1 MIYCVRTN
9 RQATTKYV
17 ENISRGLPN
26 SKLVSYEEA
35 INSTDAEKVAFMG
48 FLRGGNL
55 VYKWANR
62 HGIDFYYI
70 DRPYWGESRSTPY
83 WMRCT
88 KNQHVKTFIDN
99 RPDDRF
105 KQTFKNKI
113 LPYHKNGKHILIIPP
128 SHSVALMFDAQSWL
142 ENTLKILKENTDREL
157 VIREKPYNPKS
168 YIDDAGRMIPGDKV
182 TNPNKKGPDRPFEW
196 DQVHAVVTFNS
207 SITIKALTN
216 GVPCFANFDNPCMP
230 VCEQDFTKIETPKYE
245 DPRPVFYS
253 LAYGQFTQEEFRSG
267 YAMEI
272 LDGTSKRFPTA
283 EERWPRAGEVID
295 GC

>member
-17 ENISRGLPN
+17 ENISKGLPN

-55 VYKWANR
+55 VYRWADR
-62 HGIDFYYI
+62 HKIDFYYI
-70 DRPYWGESRSTPY
+70 DRPYWGESRGTPY

-88 KNQHVKTFIDN
+88 KNQHVKTITDN

-105 KQTFKNKI
+105 KQTFKNEI
-113 LPYHKNGKHILIIPP
+113 LPYHKNGKYVLVVPP
-128 SHSVALMFDAQSWL
+128 SHSIALMFGGDTWL
-142 ENTLKILKENTDREL
+142 ENTLKVLKENTDREL
-157 VIREKPYNPKS
+157 IIREKPYNPKS
-168 YIDDAGRMIPGDKV
+168 FLDSEGKMMPGISANKQ
-182 TNPNKKGPDRPFEW
+182 PNKPFEW
-196 DQVHAVVTFNS
+196 DQVHALVTFNS

-216 GVPCFANFDNPCMP
+216 GVPCFANFENPCLP
-230 VCEQDFTKIETPKYE
+230 ICEQDFAKIETPKYE
-245 DPRPVFYS
+245 DPRPVFHS

-272 LDGTSKRFPTA
+272 LDGR
-283 EERWPRAGEVID
+283 
-295 GC
+295 

>member
-1 MIYCVRTN
+1 MIYCVRTD
-9 RQATTKYV
+9 RQNTEKYV
-17 ENISRGLPN
+17 ESISRSLPN
-26 SKLVSYEEA
+26 SKLVSYKEA
-35 INSTDAEKVAFMG
+35 INSTNAEKVAFMG

-55 VYKWANR
+55 VYRWAELR
-62 HGIDFYYI
+62 GVDFYYI
-70 DRPYWGESRSTPY
+70 DRPYWGESRKTPY

-99 RPDDRF
+99 ITFDDRF

-113 LPYHKNGKHILIIPP
+113 LPYHKNGKYILVIPP
-128 SHSVALMFDAQSWL
+128 SHSVALMFDGQGWL

-168 YIDDAGRMIPGDKV
+168 FLDNEGKMMPGKSA
-182 TNPNKKGPDRPFEW
+182 NEQPQKSFEW

-216 GVPCFANFDNPCMP
+216 GVPCFANFENPCLP
-230 VCEQDFTKIETPKYE
+230 ICEQDFAKIETPKYE
-245 DPRPVFYS
+245 DPRPVFHS
-253 LAYGQFTQEEFRSG
+253 LAYGQFTQEEFRNG

-272 LDGTSKRFPTA
+272 LDGR
-283 EERWPRAGEVID
+283 
-295 GC
+295 

>member
-1 MIYCVRTN
+1 MIYCVKTERANTE
-9 RQATTKYV
+9 KYV
-17 ENISRGLPN
+17 ESISRGLSN
-26 SKLVSYEEA
+26 SKLVSHKEVT
-35 INSTDAEKVAFMG
+35 NSTDAEKVAFMG

-55 VYKWANR
+55 VYRWAELR
-62 HGIDFYYI
+62 GVDFYYI
-70 DRPYWGESRSTPY
+70 DRPYWGESRKTPY

-113 LPYHKNGKHILIIPP
+113 LPYHKNGKYILIIPP
-128 SHSVALMFDAQSWL
+128 SHSVALMFDGQGWL

-168 YIDDAGRMIPGDKV
+168 FLDNEGKMMPGKSA
-182 TNPNKKGPDRPFEW
+182 NEQPQKSFEW

-207 SITIKALTN
+207 SITIKALAN
-216 GVPCFANFDNPCMP
+216 GVPCFANFENPCLP

-272 LDGTSKRFPTA
+272 LDGASKRFPTA
-283 EERWPRAGEVID
+283 EERWPRAGEIIN
-295 GC
+295 GR

>member
-55 VYKWANR
+55 VYKWADR

-70 DRPYWGESRSTPY
+70 DRPYWGESRGTPY

-99 RPDDRF
+99 RSDDRF

-113 LPYHKNGKHILIIPP
+113 LPYHKNGKYILIIPP
-128 SHSVALMFDAQSWL
+128 SHSVALMFDGQGWL
-142 ENTLKILKENTDREL
+142 ENTLKILEL
-157 VIREKPYNPKS
+157 
-168 YIDDAGRMIPGDKV
+168 
-182 TNPNKKGPDRPFEW
+182 
-196 DQVHAVVTFNS
+196 
-207 SITIKALTN
+207 
-216 GVPCFANFDNPCMP
+216 
-230 VCEQDFTKIETPKYE
+230 EQ
-245 DPRPVFYS
+245 S
-253 LAYGQFTQEEFRSG
+253 LYPIGHIG
-267 YAMEI
+267 
-272 LDGTSKRFPTA
+272 L
-283 EERWPRAGEVID
+283 
-295 GC
+295 

>member
-1 MIYCVRTN
+1 MIYCVNTDRRITE
-9 RQATTKYV
+9 KY
-17 ENISRGLPN
+17 IQCIARGLPN
-26 SKLVSYEEA
+26 SKTMSYKEV
-35 INSTDAEKVAFMG
+35 INSTDAKKVAFMG

-55 VYKWANR
+55 VYNWADAKD
-62 HGIDFYYI
+62 IDFYYV
-70 DRPYWGESRSTPY
+70 DRPYWNDSRKPPY

-105 KQTFKNKI
+105 KQTFKNEI
-113 LPYHKNGKHILIIPP
+113 RPYHKNGKYILVIPP
-128 SHSVALMFDAQSWL
+128 SHSVALMFNGQEWL
-142 ENTLKILKENTDREL
+142 ANTLKILKKNTDREII
-157 VIREKPYNPKS
+157 IREKPFNPKS
-168 YIDDAGRMIPGDKV
+168 FLDSEGKMMPGV
-182 TNPNKKGPDRPFEW
+182 SANEQPQRPFEW

-245 DPRPVFYS
+245 DPRPVFHS
-253 LAYGQFTQEEFRSG
+253 LAYGQFTQEEFRNG

-295 GC
+295 GR